1 MNWKKLYK
9 EKRTSAEEAI
19 KAIHNKNRVVF
30 AHAAGVPREI
40 PQALVAHAD
49 NYQDVEIYHMLCLGD
64 GNYMQEKLECHFR
77 HNTNFVGANSRLA
90 VEKDRA
96 DFLPC
101 FFHELPF
108 FFQNGILPVDVAVVH
123 LSPPDKNGFCSFG
136 VSSDYTKPAAE
147 AARIVIAEINEQMP
161 QVGGDNFIHISK
173 LDYIVETSLPLFELP
188 TPKIGEVEQAI
199 GQHCASLIED
209 GSTLQLGIGA
219 IPDAV
224 LQCLKNKKDLGI
236 HTEMFSDGV
245 VDLVEQGIINGRR
258 KTLHPGKLVATFLM
272 GSKRL
277 YDFADKNPNVELYP
291 VNYVN
296 NPRVICQNNQMVS
309 INSCIEVDLS
319 GQVGSECI
327 GSKQFSGVGGQVDY
341 VRGTAMSEKGISIM
355 AIPSTAA
362 KGKTSR
368 IVPFLAPG
376 AAVSTSRNDVDYVIT
391 EYGIASLKGKTLRQR
406 AESLIRI
413 AHPDFRE
420 VLTEEFFRRFPR
432 IKKSII

>member
-1 MNWKKLYK
+1 MNWKELYK
-9 EKRTSAEEAI
+9 QKLTTAD
-19 KAIHNKNRVVF
+19 KAIQAIRNKDRVVF

-40 PQALVAHAD
+40 PRALLAHAD
-49 NYQDVEIYHMLCLGD
+49 RYHDVEIYHMLCLGE
-64 GNYMQEKLECHFR
+64 GEYTQKEMEGHFR
-77 HNTNFVGANSRLA
+77 HNTNFVGANTRQA
-90 VEKDRA
+90 VEEDRA
-96 DFLPC
+96 DFIPC
-101 FFHELPF
+101 FFHELPTF
-108 FFQNGILPVDVAVVH
+108 FRNGTLPVDVAVVH
-123 LSPPDKNGFCSFG
+123 LSSPNEEGYCSFG

-147 AARIVIAEINEQMP
+147 AARIIIAEINEQMP
-161 QVGGDNFIHISK
+161 VVGGDNFIHVSE
-173 LDYIVETSLPLFELP
+173 LDHIVETSLPLFELP
-188 TPKIGEVEQAI
+188 LPKIGEVEKAI

-245 VDLVEQGIINGRR
+245 VDLVKEGVINGHC

-277 YDFADKNPNVELYP
+277 YDFVNKNPDVELYP
-291 VNYVN
+291 VDYVN
-296 NPRVICQNNQMVS
+296 DPRIISQNHRLVS

-319 GQVGSECI
+319 GQVCSECI
-327 GSKQFSGVGGQVDY
+327 GSKQFSGIGGQVDY
-341 VRGTAMSEKGISIM
+341 VRGAAMSKEGISIM
-355 AIPSTAA
+355 AMPSTAA
-362 KGKTSR
+362 KGKVSR
-368 IVPFLAPG
+368 IVPFLSPG

-391 EYGIASLKGKTLRQR
+391 EYGIAHLKGKTLRQR

-420 VLTEEFFRRFPR
+420 SLTEEFFRRFPCVS
-432 IKKSII
+432 KNL